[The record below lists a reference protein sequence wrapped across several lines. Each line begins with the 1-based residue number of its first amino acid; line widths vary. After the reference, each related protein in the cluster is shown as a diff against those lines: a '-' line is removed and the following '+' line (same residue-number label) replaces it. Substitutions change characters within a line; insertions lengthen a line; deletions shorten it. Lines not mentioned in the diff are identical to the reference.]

1 MKKLTEKE
9 IITVANA
16 QEIISDLY
24 TETGDEKLR
33 EIYIRLNYILKYRDK
48 KSILKTGTERDRH

>member
-24 TETGDEKLR
+24 TETGDEKLH
-33 EIYIRLNYILKYRDK
+33 ELYIQLNYILKYRDK
-48 KSILKTGTERDRH
+48 KSIMEMGSERDRH